1 REASAYCNPAH
12 YAAFSNDF
20 FRELT
25 FAQALEV
32 SIPAIAPE
40 GCLLGWI
47 FDVGIPSTKAATV
60 IIPGEIIPHL
70 NDLLPIIRAMESA
83 YVEGKRSVQMHMRV
97 SGQESVRSY
106 HFSKIR
112 LFISV
117 SNNAPSVSAA
127 HRLVD
132 ALSAPSTFTLSTELL
147 SRFMHEKLQHQIR
160 GFTATYSLWNLVCL
174 LDGEWLYDDILNCL
188 SELLYFRLAASTKS
202 ESSEV
207 PSFMFLSTRF
217 LEDARSVFRCS
228 GSNAAYSPVLLAFR
242 ERVKTSEPSCSFGVI
257 AEDAG
262 HYAAYFCDGAAV
274 FQHGDSLH
282 HPPASDI
289 CDVLNWVLA
298 DIFPPKTVCTGSI
311 ALQPGSGQGS
321 GSCGIAAFNFI
332 ECRVNECA
340 SEWTP
345 VVSPAFRQKMLID
358 IITYHFIATDA
369 PGVLNDWVATCVPS
383 DTPSSSVDALSGYV
397 DYNLTCPTELH
408 PIHMFISSS
417 IREQKTLTPWVGNL
431 PTMPNH
437 STKLLGSPISFTS
450 ASMASTSPTH
460 IMMPDVFKRKP
471 LEEITRPRK
480 RLRFDS
486 TPPNSRSLFVKSP
499 DRSPSVIL
507 VSPPISS
514 RRQVGNQLYPRSPV
528 KREIRSPSIVS
539 ISPPT
544 YRKVE
549 RSPSITLTSPPK
561 VFKRAKNDHL
571 PQSKLKFDGDQ
582 RPHEVPRNTTSVIAG
597 PVAVGSMFPSI
608 GHACRAI
615 FQQEELNGQ
624 QWRRGQRKVDTAGNM
639 SRLVLR
645 CNHYGKYKPRHLD
658 HINPS
663 DHRAGRTVKTDCRAH
678 VNLCRHGSL
687 WRITL
692 VDWKHNHGRYIPVGG
707 TASRPPT
714 QNQSEAVS
722 QLTTSN
728 NVKFSRSQIAE
739 VLKAQSIDHPLEPR
753 QISNLINTARR
764 AARSEVALLG
774 GDVSAIIRNLEEKNR
789 TDPGW
794 RYHVKVDQNSVV
806 VALFWQSPLQVELAR
821 RYSDVLINDNSYNK
835 VDSQYPLN
843 TGIIIDGRN
852 RSRNVFYCFHRDE
865 NTETFNWVFRC
876 YLGDEEVGD
885 LIKPPEV
892 FISDRHSGLIASVED
907 TLATTFHAYCLHHL
921 EGNVDDNLRLLLGA
935 EWPNFTRDFWTLY

>member
-1 REASAYCNPAH
+1 MVDSEEILQAKREASVYCNPAH
-12 YAAFSNDF
+12 HAAFSNDF
-20 FRELT
+20 FHELT
-25 FAQALEV
+25 FARALEV

-60 IIPGEIIPHL
+60 IIPGKIIPHL

-132 ALSAPSTFTLSTELL
+132 ALSVPSTFTLSTELL

-160 GFTATYSLWNLVCL
+160 GFTATCSLWNLVCL
-174 LDGEWLYDDILNCL
+174 LDEEWLYDDILNCL

-217 LEDARSVFRCS
+217 LEDTRSVFR
-228 GSNAAYSPVLLAFR
+228 Y
-242 ERVKTSEPSCSFGVI
+242 
-257 AEDAG
+257 AG

-332 ECRVNECA
+332 ECRVNKCA

-345 VVSPAFRQKMLID
+345 VVSSAFHQKMLID

-369 PGVLNDWVATCVPS
+369 PGVATCVPS

-431 PTMPNH
+431 LTMPNH
-437 STKLLGSPISFTS
+437 STKLLGSPILFTS
-450 ASMASTSPTH
+450 ASMASTSPRH

-471 LEEITRPRK
+471 LGEITRPQK

-486 TPPNSRSLFVKSP
+486 TPPNSRSLFIKSP
-499 DRSPSVIL
+499 DQSPSVIL

-514 RRQVGNQLYPRSPV
+514 RRQVGNQPYPRSPV
-528 KREIRSPSIVS
+528 KWEIRSPSIVS

-544 YRKVE
+544 YKKVE

-561 VFKRAKNDHL
+561 VFKQSPSLILISPPFHSRKQKDPQKLSSPLHPKIRSPSVISISPSTLSAKNDHL
-571 PQSKLKFDGDQ
+571 PQSKLKFD
-582 RPHEVPRNTTSVIAG
+582 
-597 PVAVGSMFPSI
+597 
-608 GHACRAI
+608 
-615 FQQEELNGQ
+615 
-624 QWRRGQRKVDTAGNM
+624 
-639 SRLVLR
+639 
-645 CNHYGKYKPRHLD
+645 
-658 HINPS
+658 
-663 DHRAGRTVKTDCRAH
+663 
-678 VNLCRHGSL
+678 
-687 WRITL
+687 
-692 VDWKHNHGRYIPVGG
+692 
-707 TASRPPT
+707 
-714 QNQSEAVS
+714 
-722 QLTTSN
+722 
-728 NVKFSRSQIAE
+728 
-739 VLKAQSIDHPLEPR
+739 
-753 QISNLINTARR
+753 
-764 AARSEVALLG
+764 
-774 GDVSAIIRNLEEKNR
+774 
-789 TDPGW
+789 
-794 RYHVKVDQNSVV
+794 
-806 VALFWQSPLQVELAR
+806 
-821 RYSDVLINDNSYNK
+821 
-835 VDSQYPLN
+835 
-843 TGIIIDGRN
+843 
-852 RSRNVFYCFHRDE
+852 
-865 NTETFNWVFRC
+865 
-876 YLGDEEVGD
+876 
-885 LIKPPEV
+885 
-892 FISDRHSGLIASVED
+892 
-907 TLATTFHAYCLHHL
+907 
-921 EGNVDDNLRLLLGA
+921 
-935 EWPNFTRDFWTLY
+935 